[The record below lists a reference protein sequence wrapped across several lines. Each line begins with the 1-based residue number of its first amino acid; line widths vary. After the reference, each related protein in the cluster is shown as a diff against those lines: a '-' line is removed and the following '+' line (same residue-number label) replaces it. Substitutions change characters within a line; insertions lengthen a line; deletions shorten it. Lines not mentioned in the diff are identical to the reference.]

1 MKTILADAITGCRGK
16 AVFSA
21 QQHRKEA
28 FIAYLIGGEY

>member
-1 MKTILADAITGCRGK
+1 MPGQVLGGK

-28 FIAYLIGGEY
+28 FIAYKIGGEY